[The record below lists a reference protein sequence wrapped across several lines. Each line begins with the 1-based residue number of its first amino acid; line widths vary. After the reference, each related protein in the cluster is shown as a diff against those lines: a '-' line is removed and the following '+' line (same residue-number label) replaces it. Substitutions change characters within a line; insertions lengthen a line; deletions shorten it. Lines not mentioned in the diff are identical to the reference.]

1 MAEQHLTDRDLLVRI
16 DERVCSLEH
25 RLFGNGQP
33 GEIADMRSKIS
44 KLERDRD
51 IARGSIFTGKWLI
64 GLLGVGNVLQIIYF
78 AYSAYIKLPPV
89 IRP

>member
-1 MAEQHLTDRDLLVRI
+1 MAEHNLTDRDLLVRI

-33 GEIADMRSKIS
+33 GEIAEMKSKIS

-64 GLLGVGNVLQIIYF
+64 GILGVGNILQIIYF
-78 AYSAYIKLPPV
+78 VYSAYIKLPTIV
-89 IRP
+89 K